1 MQNLRFGTTARRR
14 ALRRKGRRRIALALW
29 VLATIAV
36 LAGWP
41 LARLTVLPLVDGLA
55 GPERVK
61 GAAAAGTTTS
71 VFPKGDLSPTPE
83 TALRPT
89 PEAGTQP
96 SESKKDRSTDDQAV
110 GTEAYAGASVTEI
123 IETAA
128 VEFGLD
134 PGYLVSIAEC
144 ESGLDPQAYNSAG
157 YHGLFQYDDTTWSA
171 YGYGSIWDPVAQAR
185 TTAELIADGQS
196 SRWPNCA

>member
-1 MQNLRFGTTARRR
+1 MQNLRFGTTARRK
-14 ALRRKGRRRIALALW
+14 ALRRQRRRRIALGLW
-29 VLATIAV
+29 GLATVAV

-41 LARLTVLPLVDGLA
+41 LARLTVVPLIDRL
-55 GPERVK
+55 GPENVE
-61 GAAAAGTTTS
+61 AAAASGTTVAVHPGATLEPS
-71 VFPKGDLSPTPE
+71 
-83 TALRPT
+83 
-89 PEAGTQP
+89 PEAGAHVP
-96 SESKKDRSTDDQAV
+96 PRFALSKKARSANDQAE
-110 GTEAYAGASVTEI
+110 GATTATDAYAGASVTEI

-128 VEFGLD
+128 AEFGID
-134 PGYLVSIAEC
+134 PGYLISIAEC

-185 TTAELIADGQS
+185 TTAELIADGQA